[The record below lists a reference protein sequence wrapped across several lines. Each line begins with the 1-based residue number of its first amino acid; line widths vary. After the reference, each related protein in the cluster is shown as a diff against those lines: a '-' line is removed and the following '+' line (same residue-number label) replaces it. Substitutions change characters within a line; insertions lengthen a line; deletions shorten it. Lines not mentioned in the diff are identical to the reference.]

1 MANGAFSIYKIF
13 IGAGVSA
20 TLGILTFMGNGIV
33 NNDKENTN
41 QHIIIRQERAAGD
54 LAVTEKIDKVE
65 DIATSIRLEQTEQRV
80 LLQGI
85 AGKL

>member
-1 MANGAFSIYKIF
+1 MSNGTFSLYKIF

-33 NNDKENTN
+33 NNDKENTS